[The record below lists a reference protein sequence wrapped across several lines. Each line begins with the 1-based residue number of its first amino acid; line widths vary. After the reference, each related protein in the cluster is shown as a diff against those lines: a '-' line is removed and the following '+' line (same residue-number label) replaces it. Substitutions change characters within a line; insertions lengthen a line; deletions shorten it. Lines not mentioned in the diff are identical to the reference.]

1 VAVGNLT
8 DEHLLGTLGAV
19 EAGDL
24 PNEGIGPVLRA
35 LAADPDRT
43 VEAAMEAAD
52 VGGVDREAVREVVV
66 EVVERNADQVDN
78 EGMGAFS
85 GLMGECM
92 GELRGKAD
100 GEVVSELLREEIGKR
115 A

>member
-1 VAVGNLT
+1 MLPGTDVQESVSAVVA
-8 DEHLLGTLGAV
+8 
-19 EAGDL
+19 
-24 PNEGIGPVLRA
+24 
-35 LAADPDRT
+35 
-43 VEAAMEAAD
+43 
-52 VGGVDREAVREVVV
+52 
-66 EVVERNADQVDN
+66 VVERNADQVER

-100 GEVVSELLREEIGKR
+100 GEVVSELLREAIGKR